1 MAVGRQRSSFETTI
15 PGNCGLTWQTPTET
29 TSSRRQGG
37 PRGANGPVCKGC
49 FKWQCRQS
57 AVLMACPA
65 PSGAYELVY
74 SLTGPSAEWQTGD
87 FNLRASA
94 QYALTP
100 PRRVPGARA
109 PFVPADRGPCPEV
122 RA

>member
-49 FKWQCRQS
+49 FKWKCRQS

-65 PSGAYELVY
+65 PSVAYELVY
-74 SLTGPSAEWQTGD
+74 SMTGPAADCLTGCIDLLRSESA
-87 FNLRASA
+87 
-94 QYALTP
+94 ALTP
-100 PRRVPGARA
+100 PSRI
-109 PFVPADRGPCPEV
+109 
-122 RA
+122 